1 MKTLIFPCLALL
13 YLLFAWGCD
22 ERITPSERNGHF
34 LQGASVKN
42 LDNDS
47 VVAEARVKRNDTV
60 LTTALIRIKNDTL
73 KYVDSSYLKSYPA
86 ADSFPSGYYHLRLTD
101 PGIRDDSVAFY
112 QPADFSI
119 SSIVP
124 DTRLNPGGSR
134 QVRISWLTSAGSNG
148 YSYGVVRRNLAYQTA
163 GYTQFVI
170 TGVTSITI
178 PPDAFRLSGNLDTG
192 WYYIYVYAYYGAPIA
207 SHNLPT
213 SFPTGIDPNITRFNF
228 TGSWG
233 AITVSPRD
241 SMYITTLP

>member
-1 MKTLIFPCLALL
+1 MKNLIILGLLAF
-13 YLLFAWGCD
+13 YLLAVWGCD
-22 ERITPSERNGHF
+22 QRITPSEKNGHF

-47 VVAEARVKRNDTV
+47 VVVEAKVKRNDTV

-86 ADSFPSGYYHLRLTD
+86 ADSIPQGSYHLRLTD
-101 PGIRDDSVAFY
+101 PGIRDDSVSFY

-119 SSIVP
+119 YSIVP

-134 QVRISWLTSAGSNG
+134 QVKISWLTSAGSNG
-148 YSYGVVRRNLAYQTA
+148 YAFGVIRRDLIYHAT
-163 GYTQFVI
+163 GFKQFVTTGI
-170 TGVTSITI
+170 TSVTI

-213 SFPTGIDPNITRFNF
+213 SFPTGIDPNIARYNF

-233 AITVSPRD
+233 AITVTRRD